1 MRWGATRQRAG
12 ASRADDSS
20 AASSNGSGHSPE
32 PTDGGRP
39 SGRGYGAFVAR
50 HAKAIVLTW
59 LVAVVL
65 AFATTAG
72 AFGGG
77 GLFAHLQQAEPFVP
91 GEAHTGNDMLLTG
104 DKAGGSVAVRLDGVA
119 SSQQAAVGAK
129 VQQVID
135 DVVHTS
141 AVESAYSPAAKRDPR
156 VAAAYRS
163 SSAPESM
170 VFVATLDAGLDK
182 SVQEDVSAQVT
193 KAVEAVTPAGVR
205 VRTGGSVEV
214 LKRITD
220 QVQEDLKTGEGIAF
234 PLTLIVMVIV
244 FGGFI
249 AAGLPLI
256 GAIAAIAG
264 GLLALLGFSHVTD
277 LDATVVNIVTILGLG
292 LSIDYGLLIVGR
304 FREELSRLALQRE
317 ADGLDGVLTSADH
330 DLATQRTIATAGR
343 TVLFSGLTVA
353 ISVAGLVLFPA
364 SVTKAIGLAGLSVV
378 AVACLAALTLVPAC
392 ARLAA
397 ARLAKKRVQPDA
409 DEGRFADL
417 AHAVQRHLWIS
428 ICGVVVVLL
437 VLAAPLLGMR
447 QVSSTS
453 ALLPTSDPQRTL
465 MNDLAHDFPVL
476 GEPAVS
482 IVGETD
488 VATMTKWVS
497 SDVAHREYV
506 TGVNPVRDLGDGK
519 VAVGLRVD
527 GATPS
532 NGRTQ
537 HVVHDLHA
545 HRPGF
550 PTWVTGQQAKLDD
563 YTHAIAARAPYVVL
577 VVAFATLVLLF
588 LMTGSLV
595 LPLKALLFNALSLG
609 ASLGAMTW
617 IFQNGH
623 FESLLGYTSN
633 DAIESTVPVIL
644 IAFGFG
650 LAMDYEVFLLSR
662 IVEAHEHGDDDA
674 RAVAVGIQR
683 SGRIVTSAALLMV
696 IVMLGFA
703 AAKMVIIKQ
712 IGVGLALSI
721 ILDATL
727 VRMIL
732 VPATMTVMGRWN
744 WWAPAPMKRWHAR
757 FGLRD

>member
-1 MRWGATRQRAG
+1 M
-12 ASRADDSS
+12 
-20 AASSNGSGHSPE
+20 
-32 PTDGGRP
+32 
-39 SGRGYGAFVAR
+39 
-50 HAKAIVLTW
+50 
-59 LVAVVL
+59 
-65 AFATTAG
+65 
-72 AFGGG
+72 
-77 GLFAHLQQAEPFVP
+77 
-91 GEAHTGNDMLLTG
+91 
-104 DKAGGSVAVRLDGVA
+104 
-119 SSQQAAVGAK
+119 
-129 VQQVID
+129 
-135 DVVHTS
+135 
-141 AVESAYSPAAKRDPR
+141 
-156 VAAAYRS
+156 
-163 SSAPESM
+163 
-170 VFVATLDAGLDK
+170 
-182 SVQEDVSAQVT
+182 
-193 KAVEAVTPAGVR
+193 
-205 VRTGGSVEV
+205 
-214 LKRITD
+214 
-220 QVQEDLKTGEGIAF
+220 
-234 PLTLIVMVIV
+234 
-244 FGGFI
+244 
-249 AAGLPLI
+249 
-256 GAIAAIAG
+256 
-264 GLLALLGFSHVTD
+264 
-277 LDATVVNIVTILGLG
+277 
-292 LSIDYGLLIVGR
+292 
-304 FREELSRLALQRE
+304 
-317 ADGLDGVLTSADH
+317 
-330 DLATQRTIATAGR
+330 
-343 TVLFSGLTVA
+343 
-353 ISVAGLVLFPA
+353 
-364 SVTKAIGLAGLSVV
+364 
-378 AVACLAALTLVPAC
+378 
-392 ARLAA
+392 
-397 ARLAKKRVQPDA
+397 
-409 DEGRFADL
+409 
-417 AHAVQRHLWIS
+417 
-428 ICGVVVVLL
+428 
-437 VLAAPLLGMR
+437 
-447 QVSSTS
+447 
-453 ALLPTSDPQRTL
+453 
-465 MNDLAHDFPVL
+465 
-476 GEPAVS
+476 
-482 IVGETD
+482 
-488 VATMTKWVS
+488 
-497 SDVAHREYV
+497 
-506 TGVNPVRDLGDGK
+506 RDLGDGK